1 MIHSGTDPT
10 EIMKKFGVMG
20 AKNIIEVEKV
30 I

>member
-1 MIHSGTDPT
+1 MDPT
-10 EIMKKFGVMG
+10 EIMKKHGVMG